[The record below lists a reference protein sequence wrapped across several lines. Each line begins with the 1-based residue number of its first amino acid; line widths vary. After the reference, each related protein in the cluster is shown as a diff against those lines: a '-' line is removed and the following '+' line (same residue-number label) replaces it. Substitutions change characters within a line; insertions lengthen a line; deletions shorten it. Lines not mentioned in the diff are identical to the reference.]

1 MSSNVWAINDK
12 VVEFLQVTIWDF
24 VDKKNESEGQA
35 WSQGKV
41 KIPKASM
48 FKVSLKHVS
57 HQSVTLKC

>member
-57 HQSVTLKC
+57 DRSVALMC

>member
-12 VVEFLQVTIWDF
+12 VVEFPQVTIWDF

-57 HQSVTLKC
+57 DRSVALMC

>member
-1 MSSNVWAINDK
+1 M
-12 VVEFLQVTIWDF
+12 
-24 VDKKNESEGQA
+24 DKKNESEGQA

-57 HQSVTLKC
+57 HQSVTLKVDDVDAIGIDEGIT